1 MYSRKA
7 ICQILWGEFYFN
19 RSKGKIFSTCR
30 NGELQPIF
38 AQYVLGRIWRMYA
51 KLQEGN
57 IMAAI
62 GVLKLDKGLALPLQK
77 KTRSRF
83 EKKKKKNKAS
93 SSHDIDSDFKSTLQ
107 YLCQRWLPV
116 SEAILTMACACLPC
130 PRDAQRERIECILP
144 VASVDTARV
153 NVGSVH
159 STKVSDAAI
168 KNLRSN
174 LLELRRNIE
183 HCAVKTGPSPVETV
197 ALVTKMFAVPEHT
210 LPPHDRLGMAITGG
224 HCFLA
229 FARVFSGTLRRDA
242 HMFVLGAKY
251 HPLQTEPIKPVTGL
265 KLFVMM
271 GRELRAV
278 DEVPAGN
285 VVAIGGLQA
294 HVLRFA
300 TLCSTRSCVS
310 LAHISMQVTVLLSV

>member
-1 MYSRKA
+1 
-7 ICQILWGEFYFN
+7 
-19 RSKGKIFSTCR
+19 
-30 NGELQPIF
+30 
-38 AQYVLGRIWRMYA
+38 MYA

-57 IMAAI
+57 IMAAV
-62 GVLKLDKGLALPLQK
+62 GVLKLDKALAVPLQK
-77 KTRSRF
+77 KVRPRS
-83 EKKKKKNKAS
+83 EKNKKKNKAS
-93 SSHDIDSDFKSTLQ
+93 TIHDLDSDLKVILQ

-116 SEAILTMACACLPC
+116 SEAILTMTCACLPC

-144 VASVDTARV
+144 AASVDTACV
-153 NVGSVH
+153 NVGSVN
-159 STKVSDAAI
+159 STELRDAAI
-168 KNLRSN
+168 KTLRSN
-174 LLELRRNIE
+174 LLGLRRNIG
-183 HCAVKTGPSPVETV
+183 HCTAKDETGVSPVETV

-210 LPPHDRLGMAITGG
+210 LPPHDRLGMTVTGG

-242 HMFVLGAKY
+242 RMFVLGAKY
-251 HPLQTEPIKPVTGL
+251 HPLRTEPIAPVTGL

-271 GRELRAV
+271 GRDLRAV

-310 LAHISMQVTVLLSV
+310 LAHISMQVIVL